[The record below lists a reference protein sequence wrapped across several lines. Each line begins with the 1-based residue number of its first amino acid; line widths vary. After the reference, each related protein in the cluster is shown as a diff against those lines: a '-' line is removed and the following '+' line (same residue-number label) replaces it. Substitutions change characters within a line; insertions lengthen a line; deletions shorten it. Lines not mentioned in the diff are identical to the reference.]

1 MKKQDN
7 IVLLMVGFFIDEM
20 CESGITTSE
29 EITNYFNNC
38 KEKEFKQMIKEYKK
52 YNSLTRNK
60 AVKKVIELKKVIS
73 RYQNK

>member
-7 IVLLMVGFFIDEM
+7 IILLMISFFIDEM
-20 CESGITTSE
+20 CESGIATRE
-29 EITNYFNNC
+29 EITNYFNNY
-38 KEKEFKQMIKEYKK
+38 KEKEFKKMIKEYKK

-73 RYQNK
+73 RYQN

>member
-7 IVLLMVGFFIDEM
+7 IILLMISFFIDEM
-20 CESGITTSE
+20 CESGITTRE
-29 EITNYFNNC
+29 EITNYFNNY
-38 KEKEFKQMIKEYKK
+38 KEKKIKKMIKEYKK

-73 RYQNK
+73 RYQN

>member
-7 IVLLMVGFFIDEM
+7 IILLMISFFIDEM
-20 CESGITTSE
+20 CESGITTRE
-29 EITNYFNNC
+29 EITNYFNNY
-38 KEKEFKQMIKEYKK
+38 KEKEFKKMIKEYKK

-73 RYQNK
+73 RYQN